1 VRTSSTGRP
10 IVFAVGAMVVLGAI
24 LAHAT
29 IQSENRQD
37 WAERSIF
44 HTESVIA
51 DFRSLETRLIEA
63 EAAERGY
70 LLTSDIRYLTPL
82 QSAHAAITHI
92 ISRLRVALSD
102 PLEDPPVGPIRLDQ
116 VERLTAADLA
126 ESDRI
131 VNLQGVGRPTDALSI
146 VRGNAGYDLMADLR
160 GVISTM
166 VADGQD
172 RLASP
177 LQKLQ
182 RQQAIAVGVSVTGA
196 AFVTVLMLIA
206 FALLVH
212 YAGTQNNMRRT
223 LQTEHDIA
231 LAADKA
237 KSRFL
242 ATASHDLRQPL
253 HAVNLFVSA
262 LRRRVSDPEA
272 AKLVAGIAP
281 AAELMQMMFNSLL
294 DVSKLHAGVVVP
306 NREDFPLQT
315 VLDRLYSSS

>member
-1 VRTSSTGRP
+1 
-10 IVFAVGAMVVLGAI
+10 M
-24 LAHAT
+24 
-29 IQSENRQD
+29 
-37 WAERSIF
+37 
-44 HTESVIA
+44 
-51 DFRSLETRLIEA
+51 
-63 EAAERGY
+63 
-70 LLTSDIRYLTPL
+70 
-82 QSAHAAITHI
+82 
-92 ISRLRVALSD
+92 
-102 PLEDPPVGPIRLDQ
+102 
-116 VERLTAADLA
+116 
-126 ESDRI
+126 
-131 VNLQGVGRPTDALSI
+131 
-146 VRGNAGYDLMADLR
+146 RGNAGYDLMADLR

-253 HAVNLFVSA
+253 HAGRCSSA
-262 LRRRVSDPEA
+262 RCDA
-272 AKLVAGIAP
+272 AYPTRKRP
-281 AAELMQMMFNSLL
+281 ARCRNRPPAELMQMMFNSLL
-294 DVSKLHAGVVVP
+294 DVSSTPAWWFPMV
-306 NREDFPLQT
+306 RIFPLQT
-315 VLDRLYSSS
+315 VLDRLV